1 MIDPGLYAAVG
12 FTLFAGH
19 YLGDYASQ
27 TDRQAAGKTAA
38 GWSGRRA
45 LTAHIVSYHLTVAVI
60 LTVTAAVLSL
70 PLTVAGIAAGAT
82 VSTVTHTALD
92 RGPTLR
98 WIMRR
103 SGAAQFADLELRTTT
118 GGSWYPGRHAVDQAL
133 HLGALWLSTLLTVTI

>member
-27 TDRQAAGKTAA
+27 TDRQASGKSVA

-45 LTAHIVSYHLTVAVI
+45 LAAHIVGYHLTVALV
-60 LTVTAAVLSL
+60 LTTTATVLSL

-118 GGSWYPGRHAVDQAL
+118 GAPWYPGRHAVDQAL
-133 HLGALWLSTLLTVTI
+133 HLGSLWLATLLIVTV